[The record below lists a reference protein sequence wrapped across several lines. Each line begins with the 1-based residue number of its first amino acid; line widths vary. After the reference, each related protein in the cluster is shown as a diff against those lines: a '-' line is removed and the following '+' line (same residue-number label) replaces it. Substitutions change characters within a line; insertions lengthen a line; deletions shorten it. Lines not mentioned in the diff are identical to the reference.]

1 MKDNITESN
10 KQRKPGFGRKR
21 ICVAVSVTVVF
32 VLVIAGIS
40 VLMNS
45 EKPPLEEPDTVRF
58 SAEFQSA
65 LDEFQRTYGF
75 PGATAAYVLK
85 DGTTFIAASGLA
97 DVEEEQPMTVQSRM
111 LAASIG
117 KTFVGAAAVALAREN
132 VLDLDAPLSR
142 WLGDRPW
149 YERLPNNDAIT
160 LRHLLTHQSGLADH
174 VHLDS
179 FRAAVSRKWR
189 EKSNPFSSAELI
201 EFVLDRPPLFE
212 AGTAWSYS
220 DTGYILM
227 GLVIEESTG
236 RSYYEEIKDRF
247 LIPLNLHLT
256 APSDQRYLPGLAAGY
271 MAEDNSFG
279 FPRKTVDGNGMMQW
293 HPGFEWTGGGLVS
306 NSRDLAEWGAALF
319 AGNAMPGDY
328 LTDLLQAV
336 PIHPEEP
343 SVLYG
348 LGIGIY
354 QSSPFGPSYG
364 HGGWVPGY
372 SSSLRHYADHR
383 VTVAFQINTDI
394 GIVDDTTALV
404 SEMEERLAQIAI
416 AASNAMHSN
425 GNSAALH
432 SRR

>member
-1 MKDNITESN
+1 MKDNNTETV
-10 KQRKPGFGRKR
+10 KQEKRRYGRKR
-21 ICVAVSVTVVF
+21 ICVAVSVPVVF

-58 SAEFQSA
+58 STEFQAA

-85 DGTTFIAASGLA
+85 DGTTFVAASGLA
-97 DVEEEQPMTVQSRM
+97 DVEEGRSMTVQSRM

-189 EKSNPFSSAELI
+189 EKSNPFSPEELI
-201 EFVLDRPPLFE
+201 DFVLDRPPLFE

-220 DTGYILM
+220 DTGYILI

-247 LIPLNLHLT
+247 LTPLNLNLT
-256 APSDQRYLPGLAAGY
+256 APSDQRYQPGLAAGY
-271 MAEDNSFG
+271 MEEDNSFG
-279 FPRKTVDGNGMMQW
+279 FPRKTVDGNGVMQW

-306 NSRDLAEWGAALF
+306 NSRDLAEWGTALF
-319 AGNAMPGDY
+319 EGKAIPGDY
-328 LTDLLQAV
+328 LKDLLQAV
-336 PIHPEEP
+336 QISPDDPN
-343 SVLYG
+343 VQYG
-348 LGIGIY
+348 LGVGIY
-354 QSSPFGPSYG
+354 RSSPYGSSYG
-364 HGGWVPGY
+364 HGGWIPGY
-372 SSSLRHYADHR
+372 SSSLRHYADHQ
-383 VTVAFQINTDI
+383 VTVAFQINTDV
-394 GIVDDTTALV
+394 GIVDDKTALV

-416 AASNAMHSN
+416 AANNAMHSD
-425 GNSAALH
+425 GNSATLH